1 MDAHNY
7 RFGRVTERTLILAVE
22 VGIYSLYFP
31 ISHYVI
37 NLSPVDVSTA
47 FDRALPLWPS
57 WIFIYVAIFYT
68 AFLPL
73 FLVKDRL
80 VFRRV
85 ALCYIVVESTAMLIF
100 LLLPVQMTIRPEI
113 ASLAGDDFIT
123 WGLKLCYFVDLPVN
137 CFPSLHVANAML
149 GALAC
154 LKVDRWVGAISFA
167 VGILIVASTMLVK
180 QHFLADVI
188 AGGLMATA
196 AYWFILRPVRTDHLS
211 MDQLRYSRW
220 PSAMVAISYFI
231 TILGCYGLYLSGW
244 TPWAS

>member
-1 MDAHNY
+1 MDAPKY

-37 NLSPVDVSTA
+37 NLPSVDVSTA
-47 FDRALPLWPS
+47 FDRALPLLPS

-85 ALCYIVVESTAMLIF
+85 ALAYIVVESTAMVVF
-100 LLLPVQMTIRPEI
+100 LLLPVQMTIRPDI
-113 ASLAGDDFIT
+113 ASLVGNDFIT

-154 LKVDRWVGAISFA
+154 LKVDRLVGGISFA

-180 QHFLADVI
+180 QHFLADVV
-188 AGGLMATA
+188 AGGLLAA
-196 AYWFILRPVRTDHLS
+196 VAYWVILRPVRIDHLS
-211 MDQLRYSRW
+211 LEQLRYSRW
-220 PSAMVAISYFI
+220 PSAMVAVSYFL
-231 TILGCYGLYLSGW
+231 TISVCYGLYLSGW